1 MVNGRPNVIYSLHT
15 IGGVDMEIQIDDMV
29 LARIVDFA
37 DEQLEMFDDDDDLV
51 ALRQAVRE
59 AQLLLGLTTEEIL
72 R

>member
-1 MVNGRPNVIYSLHT
+1 
-15 IGGVDMEIQIDDMV
+15 MEIQIDDMV